1 MSFVLERS
9 QTEIKRTTVTV
20 TIPENNVA
28 HLMYYLSCVCTV
40 IDCNDDAQIQ
50 RFTSYQNWNHLTIDD
65 QKVLVFLC
73 FTFSPDVFN
82 DKVFFQKDSLCVHHE
97 NEFYEINQQNH
108 VLVGSESVL
117 IAGRLRRVTKFMT
130 YKLSWLQKYYIGPMG
145 RLTERLNSPLRHS
158 TRQPIEYR
166 PSTTT
171 NSAPTYN
178 SYSAPVKSRKRTLFV
193 WITVFCVI
201 FFILPSI
208 IGGIWTSIINPITYS
223 QSSVEKLLN
232 QGGYVMMSAG
242 RNNKMPSDQNLS
254 DETIRERNVNLTID
268 LTNTY
273 AYSSMFGFYNGD
285 NETSFF
291 VILHN
296 ISPDTERNVFIE
308 LGQKYNQESII
319 YVKRATPTIQQFIY
333 TTGEF
338 SGKYVEGQGYKVL
351 STNITDDYSELN
363 VCPDDIF
370 KFTLNFNF
378 EIMIMGNTRI
388 KTRQLI
394 DHHTNYIRANRK
406 RQTF

>member
-145 RLTERLNSPLRHS
+145 RLTERLNRPLRHS

-208 IGGIWTSIINPITYS
+208 IGGI
-223 QSSVEKLLN
+223 V
-232 QGGYVMMSAG
+232 AAA
-242 RNNKMPSDQNLS
+242 R
-254 DETIRERNVNLTID
+254 R
-268 LTNTY
+268 
-273 AYSSMFGFYNGD
+273 
-285 NETSFF
+285 
-291 VILHN
+291 
-296 ISPDTERNVFIE
+296 
-308 LGQKYNQESII
+308 
-319 YVKRATPTIQQFIY
+319 
-333 TTGEF
+333 
-338 SGKYVEGQGYKVL
+338 
-351 STNITDDYSELN
+351 
-363 VCPDDIF
+363 
-370 KFTLNFNF
+370 
-378 EIMIMGNTRI
+378 
-388 KTRQLI
+388 
-394 DHHTNYIRANRK
+394 
-406 RQTF
+406 